1 MRYAVVAIW
10 TGLFGIEASNSLQAE
25 DQKVAPKGYYD
36 MGSPQ
41 AAAMLKKFPSF
52 VILDIRTPK
61 EFAAG
66 HLKGAKNVDFF
77 GADFAAQLKK
87 LDKKKGYLV
96 HCASGGRSGK
106 SMKQFKDQGFTTI
119 YHIDDGY
126 RGWTTAKLPVV
137 NP

>member
-1 MRYAVVAIW
+1 MRYAVAAIW
-10 TGLFGIEASNSLQAE
+10 IGLFGFGTTTVLQGE
-25 DQKVAPKGYYD
+25 DQKVAPKGFYD
-36 MGSPQ
+36 MESPQ
-41 AAAMLKKFPSF
+41 AGAMLKKFPSF

-77 GADFAAQLKK
+77 SDDFAAKLKK
-87 LDKKKGYLV
+87 LDKKKAYLV

-106 SMKQFKDQGFTTI
+106 SMKQFKDQGFTTV

-126 RGWTTAKLPVV
+126 RGWMAAKLPVV
-137 NP
+137 NQ